1 MTNDEIRMSKQTP
14 RLHHHLSFRMRPS
27 SIISLLV
34 GLLIGGIAVALFDA
48 SLPPAEGSTE
58 EKAAKLESDLKIAR
72 SRIAKLEAQMPAKG
86 VDFASTA
93 RGSISD
99 ILDDIK
105 NGRPVDIDKL
115 HHRLKPALREIT
127 PLFDLLRRRELKK
140 EHARL
145 AAHMSEAYHL
155 NETQQKAL
163 EQWLAEK
170 AAQDAETFIQT
181 AYGANSRLEDL
192 VKAMKYLEPKRGIDE
207 FMERTLSGT
216 EKQRYIADRT
226 IERAAKIENEANNR
240 LQRLHQ
246 AVPLDQSQQDQV
258 FAIMA
263 RSSPDFDPS
272 LKLEI
277 PQGNDMSHIRPG
289 ADREAAIQQ
298 VLRPDQRRQYEAY
311 RQAQRDAAE
320 REAAENGFK
329 LPANWDLFEP
339 WQ

>member
-1 MTNDEIRMSKQTP
+1 MIGHSILFMK
-14 RLHHHLSFRMRPS
+14 PS

-34 GLLIGGIAVALFDA
+34 GLLLGGTAVVLFDA
-48 SLPPAEGSTE
+48 SLPPAEGSAE
-58 EKAAKLESDLKIAR
+58 EKAAQLESELSRAR
-72 SRIAKLEAQMPAKG
+72 SSIAKLEAQMPAKG

-93 RGSISD
+93 RGSLSD
-99 ILDDIK
+99 MLDDIK
-105 NGRPVDIDKL
+105 HGRPVDIEKL

-145 AAHMSEAYHL
+145 AAHMAEAYHL
-155 NETQQKAL
+155 NEAQQKAL

-170 AAQDAETFIQT
+170 AAQDAETFIKT
-181 AYGANSRLEDL
+181 AYGENSRLEDL
-192 VKAMKYLEPKRGIDE
+192 VKAVRYLEPRRGIDE
-207 FMERTLSGT
+207 FMERTLAGP

-226 IERAAKIENEANNR
+226 VERATKIENEANNR

-272 LKLEI
+272 IKLDI
-277 PQGNDMSHIRPG
+277 PQGNDMGHIRPG

-298 VLRPDQRRQYEAY
+298 VLRPDQRRQYATY
-311 RQAQRDAAE
+311 RQAQREAAE

-339 WQ
+339 WR

>member
-1 MTNDEIRMSKQTP
+1 MTNDEIRMTKQTP
-14 RLHHHLSFRMRPS
+14 RLHHQLSFRMRPS

-48 SLPPAEGSTE
+48 SLPPAEGSME

-72 SRIAKLEAQMPAKG
+72 SRIAKLEAQVSAKG

-93 RGSISD
+93 RGSLSD
-99 ILDDIK
+99 ILDEIK

-170 AAQDAETFIQT
+170 AAQDAQTFIQT
-181 AYGANSRLEDL
+181 AYGENSRLEDL

-207 FMERTLSGT
+207 FMERTLTGT

-329 LPANWDLFEP
+329 IPANWDLFEP